1 MLTLVFQ
8 SLRFAGQ
15 PACSAAAV
23 FLDGGD
29 PSGCQA
35 RGGGSGAR
43 CFATVNVVM
52 RGDGGGA
59 EPERLSGESLACFSR
74 KVISEKLESAPTAE
88 VKGS

>member
-15 PACSAAAV
+15 PACSAAAI

-35 RGGGSGAR
+35 RGEGGSGAR
-43 CFATVNVVM
+43 RFATVRLVM
-52 RGDGGGA
+52 RGDRGGGA
-59 EPERLSGESLACFSR
+59 RAAEWGVVSLFQQ
-74 KVISEKLESAPTAE
+74 
-88 VKGS
+88 KGH